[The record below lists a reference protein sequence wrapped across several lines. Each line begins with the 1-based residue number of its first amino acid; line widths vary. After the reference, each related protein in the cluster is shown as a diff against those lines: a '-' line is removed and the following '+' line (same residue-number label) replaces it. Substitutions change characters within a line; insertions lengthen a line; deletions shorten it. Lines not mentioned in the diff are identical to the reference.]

1 MRVRLPPPGKHQM
14 YAVARR
20 LLTFLKRAMR
30 DGTTTAPAAAALFT
44 RRARLGTWLFRE

>member
-30 DGTTTAPAAAALFT
+30 DGTTAAAAAALFT